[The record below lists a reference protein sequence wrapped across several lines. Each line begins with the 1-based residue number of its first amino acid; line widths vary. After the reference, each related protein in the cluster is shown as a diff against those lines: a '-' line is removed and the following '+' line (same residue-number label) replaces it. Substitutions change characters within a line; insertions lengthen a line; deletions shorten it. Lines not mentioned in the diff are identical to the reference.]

1 MLPEGFCH
9 LPSRQC
15 RMLPLSTLL
24 SRASLHTVWFMAS
37 TARTPFAGQLQHSA
51 DLPWVL
57 STSFTC
63 QLSRTN
69 LSSSNLS
76 STPRAQ
82 LCRLLSIGQAG
93 SIAASKEPHFRVDF
107 LI

>member
-9 LPSRQC
+9 LPSGQC
-15 RMLPLSTLL
+15 RMFPSSTLL
-24 SRASLHTVWFMAS
+24 SRTSLHTVWFMAS

-63 QLSRTN
+63 QLKQDYFKQQQPKLQPPEPSYVGFF
-69 LSSSNLS
+69 
-76 STPRAQ
+76 
-82 LCRLLSIGQAG
+82 LLVKQAVLQQAR
-93 SIAASKEPHFRVDF
+93 S
-107 LI
+107 LISELTF